1 MRSESDTPAFRDG
14 DIDLETRVDD
24 LVERMTLAEKAGQ
37 VTGTWGGNFRHEND
51 VDDLKTAISEAH
63 IGAAAPFGW
72 GSGITRD
79 PAEAAAI
86 VNELQRH
93 AMDETRLG
101 IPLLFNV
108 DAVHGHAYITG
119 ATVFPNGLGAAAT
132 WDPEGVEKAASV
144 TAGEVRATGAHQNY
158 GPTTDVARDP
168 RWGRAFE
175 TFGESPHLVGEL
187 VAAKVRGYQGSG
199 VGDPEGVVATAK
211 HFPAYSE
218 PERGEDAA
226 PVDVSEYKL
235 RNTFVAPFERALS
248 EDVRSVM
255 PSYNSI
261 NGEPSHGSV
270 SLLRSLLR
278 DELGFDGH
286 VVSDWDGIR
295 HIFEDHGTA
304 HNHASAVKQARQAG
318 LDIASVGHIEHADRV
333 IELVEDGDL
342 TEDALD
348 TSVRR
353 VLRLK
358 FELGLFEEPFVDE
371 EAVTETLGNDDH
383 REVARQSAR
392 DSMTLLKNDDLLPL
406 SGDEDV
412 FVGGPNADDM
422 VHQLGGW
429 SVDDDDGIPG
439 ETILEA
445 ISASTSGTV
454 THAQGTTLNETM
466 DVDDAVEKA
475 AAADV
480 AVLAL
485 GEGWYLHEFGPAEQA
500 GVETGEWPTRT
511 ELRLSA
517 PQRELV
523 QRVHETDT
531 PVVGVLVTGRPLV
544 VDWMAEHVP
553 AILMAYFPGTEG
565 GVAIAET
572 LFGENDPSGRLP
584 ITIPSSTDALPQ
596 TFDHLVHPTPIGD
609 HEHPDSYD
617 PLYPFGHGLSYTTFE
632 TDDLAVAYDTDA
644 DAVTVEVDV
653 SNVGDRTGTEIVQIY
668 ARQLQASRVRP
679 NRSLVG
685 FDRVTVEPGE
695 TVRATVELPTAAF
708 EYHVPNVGT
717 VLEPGPYRIDVDAH
731 SETVELPEDA

>member
-1 MRSESDTPAFRDG
+1 ME
-14 DIDLETRVDD
+14 
-24 LVERMTLAEKAGQ
+24 
-37 VTGTWGGNFRHEND
+37 
-51 VDDLKTAISEAH
+51 
-63 IGAAAPFGW
+63 
-72 GSGITRD
+72 
-79 PAEAAAI
+79 
-86 VNELQRH
+86 
-93 AMDETRLG
+93 ETRLG

-144 TAGEVRATGAHQNY
+144 TASEVRATGAHQNY
-158 GPTTDVARDP
+158 SPTTDVARDP

-295 HIFEDHGTA
+295 HLFEDHGTA

-392 DSMTLLKNDDLLPL
+392 DSMTLLKTTTSSRCPATRTSSSAAQTPTTWSTN
-406 SGDEDV
+406 SAAGASTTTTV
-412 FVGGPNADDM
+412 FR
-422 VHQLGGW
+422 
-429 SVDDDDGIPG
+429 

-454 THAQGTTLNETM
+454 THAQGRRSTRRWTSTM
-466 DVDDAVEKA
+466 PSRRQPRPTWRFSHSAKGGTSTSSA
-475 AAADV
+475 PPSR
-480 AVLAL
+480 LASKPAS
-485 GEGWYLHEFGPAEQA
+485 GRPEPDFGSQRHSVNSFSEYTKPTPGRRRARDRP
-500 GVETGEWPTRT
+500 PTRR
-511 ELRLSA
+511 RLDGRTR
-517 PQRELV
+517 PRDP
-523 QRVHETDT
+523 H
-531 PVVGVLVTGRPLV
+531 GVL
-544 VDWMAEHVP
+544 
-553 AILMAYFPGTEG
+553 PGTEG

-584 ITIPSSTDALPQ
+584 ITIPSSTDALPRRS
-596 TFDHLVHPTPIGD
+596 TIWSTRLRSATTNTPTRTIRCIR
-609 HEHPDSYD
+609 SATA
-617 PLYPFGHGLSYTTFE
+617 LATTFE

-653 SNVGDRTGTEIVQIY
+653 SNVGDRTGTETVQIY

-685 FDRVTVEPGE
+685 FDRVTVEPDE
-695 TVRATVELPTAAF
+695 TVRATVELPMAAF

-717 VLEPGPYRIDVDAH
+717 ILEPGPYRIDIDDH